1 MCVMHICDGGGNT
14 TKHNPRHLPPLLSF
28 AHTQAHAEGFDQN
41 SYGLESR
48 GQELTF
54 VWRWSLNKVSGSL
67 ETLMYSSFKRESE
80 TNRPI
85 QEAQGRA
92 CHSALLTI
100 CIVMAKL
107 LIWAPTLETKERTNP
122 IWIKMG
128 QANLHE
134 LQRYLDHN
142 HRETLSL
149 GIPAK
154 IITCFLA
161 RRTWGPMY
169 PLLCLLPSGR
179 SIAHRQNVLEFI

>member
-14 TKHNPRHLPPLLSF
+14 TKHSPGHLPPLLSS
-28 AHTQAHAEGFDQN
+28 AHTQAHAEGFDPN
-41 SYGLESR
+41 SYGLKSR

-54 VWRWSLNKVSGSL
+54 VWRLSLNKVSGQL
-67 ETLMYSSFKRESE
+67 ETLMCSSFKRESE
-80 TNRPI
+80 TYCPT
-85 QEAQGRA
+85 QEAQERT
-92 CHSALLTI
+92 CHSALLI
-100 CIVMAKL
+100 NLCCNGKAVNLGPHFRNQGKD
-107 LIWAPTLETKERTNP
+107 KSH
-122 IWIKMG
+122 WIKMG

-142 HRETLSL
+142 HRETISS

-161 RRTWGPMY
+161 RRTWRQMY

-179 SIAHRQNVLEFI
+179 SIVHRQNVLEFI